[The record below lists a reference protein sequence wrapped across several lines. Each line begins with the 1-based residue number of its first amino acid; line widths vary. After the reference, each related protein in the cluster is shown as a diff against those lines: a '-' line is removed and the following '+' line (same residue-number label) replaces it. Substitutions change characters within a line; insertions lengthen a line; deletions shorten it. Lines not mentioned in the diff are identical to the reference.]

1 MEKQLQRWEEN
12 RFSGKTESYWYTQT
26 ESSICVRI
34 PVPAEDTPLKSKDLK
49 VTIESQSFCV
59 KVRDKTIVK
68 GDFCR
73 EFGGVG
79 KPLGESR
86 KINVIES
93 LWTLE
98 DGAIVIEIEKRKAE
112 FWPNFLDGE
121 TKLKD

>member
-1 MEKQLQRWEEN
+1 MQRWEEN
-12 RFSGKTESYWYTQT
+12 RFSGKTDSYWYTQK

-34 PVPAEDTPLKSKDLK
+34 PVPSEESLKSKDLTVNIK
-49 VTIESQSFCV
+49 SQSICV
-59 KVRDKTIVK
+59 KVRDKTIVE
-68 GDFCR
+68 GNFCR
-73 EFGGVG
+73 EFVGPG

-98 DGAIVIEIEKRKAE
+98 DNAIVIEIEKRRAE

-121 TKLKD
+121 TKLKDK

>member
-1 MEKQLQRWEEN
+1 M
-12 RFSGKTESYWYTQT
+12 
-26 ESSICVRI
+26 
-34 PVPAEDTPLKSKDLK
+34 PAEDTPLKSKDLK

-59 KVRDKTIVK
+59 KVRDKAIVK
-68 GDFCR
+68 GNFCR
-73 EFGGVG
+73 EFVGVG

-98 DGAIVIEIEKRKAE
+98 DGAIVIEIEKRKAG